1 MDFFLRVSLHDG
13 VLIYDLLWPDSSCLE
28 RSFVI
33 LSRLRAPTV
42 IKYLDQS
49 NITNAY
55 ISGMQQDLNLN
66 GNQLNL

>member
-1 MDFFLRVSLHDG
+1 MDFFLRVCIFYV
-13 VLIYDLLWPDSSCLE
+13 VLIYGLLWPGSSCV
-28 RSFVI
+28 RSHFVI
-33 LSRLRAPTV
+33 LSQLRGSTV